1 LYDEVKE
8 MALLG
13 RKSRAQKPKRHELLD
28 IPIGSMIELS
38 DPITFETSETGAR
51 TFEVTERKKY
61 ESSGLLR
68 YMYLL
73 EDEGEEVVL
82 GVDRIGNTN
91 EYEIS
96 RWIIDSEEELGEDL
110 PDSITLNY
118 PHPDDEEQE
127 IIKYVRQEIVL
138 AKMTLVNLVEWVEYD
153 VELHE
158 YTNADQGLMSVEIC
172 GNWLTFYVGEL
183 ISLSD
188 VSIFPAE
195 EEEEYL

>member
-1 LYDEVKE
+1 
-8 MALLG
+8 MALWG
-13 RKSRAQKPKRHELLD
+13 RKTRAQKPKRHELLD

-38 DPITFETSETGAR
+38 DAIAFETSETGAR

-91 EYEIS
+91 TYEIS

-127 IIKYVRQEIVL
+127 IALKYVRQEIVL
-138 AKMTLVNLVEWVEYD
+138 AKMTLVNPAEWVEYD

-172 GNWLTFYVGEL
+172 GNWLTFYVGGL

-195 EEEEYL
+195 EEGEYV

>member
-1 LYDEVKE
+1 

>member
-1 LYDEVKE
+1 
-8 MALLG
+8 MALWG
-13 RKSRAQKPKRHELLD
+13 RKTRAQKPKRHELLD

-38 DPITFETSETGAR
+38 DAITFETSETGAR

-61 ESSGLLR
+61 ESSGFLR

-91 EYEIS
+91 TYEIS

-158 YTNADQGLMSVEIC
+158 YTNADQGVMSVEIC
-172 GNWLTFYVGEL
+172 GNWLTFYVGDL

-195 EEEEYL
+195 EEEEYV

>member
-1 LYDEVKE
+1 

-28 IPIGSMIELS
+28 IPIGSMIEIS
-38 DPITFETSETGAR
+38 DAITFETSETGAR

-61 ESSGLLR
+61 ESSSLLR

-91 EYEIS
+91 TYEIS

-172 GNWLTFYVGEL
+172 GNWLTFYVGGL

-195 EEEEYL
+195 EDEEYL

>member
-1 LYDEVKE
+1 
-8 MALLG
+8 MALWG
-13 RKSRAQKPKRHELLD
+13 RKTRAQKPKRHELLD

-38 DPITFETSETGAR
+38 DAIAFETSETGAR

-91 EYEIS
+91 TYEIS

-110 PDSITLNY
+110 PDSITLHY
-118 PHPDDEEQE
+118 SHPDDENKELSVE
-127 IIKYVRQEIVL
+127 YVRQEFVP
-138 AKMTLVNLVEWVEYD
+138 AKMTLVNAVELVEYE

-158 YTNADQGLMSVEIC
+158 YTNADGGLMFVEIC
-172 GNWLTFYVGEL
+172 GNWLTFYVGAL

-188 VSIFPAE
+188 VNIFPAE
-195 EEEEYL
+195 EEEEYI

>member
-1 LYDEVKE
+1 
-8 MALLG
+8 MALWG
-13 RKSRAQKPKRHELLD
+13 RQSRAQKTKRHELLD

-51 TFEVTERKKY
+51 TFELTERKKY

-91 EYEIS
+91 TYEIS

-110 PDSITLNY
+110 PDSITLHY

-127 IIKYVRQEIVL
+127 IAVKYVRQEIVL

-183 ISLSD
+183 ISLSN

-195 EEEEYL
+195 EEEEYV